1 MEVEWRLSGGME
13 LHVCGKRVEAGAST
27 LRPRSRTPI
36 LRSPNRNWP
45 SASEKWVQLT
55 DLLVTISEKWVGPVR
70 ASLS

>member
-1 MEVEWRLSGGME
+1 MEVKWRYGIT
-13 LHVCGKRVEAGAST
+13 CAGKGWRRGQVPV
-27 LRPRSRTPI
+27 RPRSRTPI

-55 DLLVTISEKWVGPVR
+55 DLLVTISEEWVGPVC